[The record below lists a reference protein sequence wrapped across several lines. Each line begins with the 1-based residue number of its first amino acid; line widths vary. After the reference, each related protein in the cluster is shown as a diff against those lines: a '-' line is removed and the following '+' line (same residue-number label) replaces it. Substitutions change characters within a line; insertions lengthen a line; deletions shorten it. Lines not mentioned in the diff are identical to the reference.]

1 MQPTLLIVDDEAD
14 ILSMLRDYFEM
25 EGYRVVTASSGQQA
39 LRRAEQG
46 PDLILL
52 DVGLPD
58 IDGLTICK
66 RIREHI
72 ACPIVFVTARVEE
85 SDMLRGLGVG
95 GDDYV
100 VKPFSIEQLGAR
112 VKAHLRREARRAQ
125 STRVRF
131 DGDLT
136 VDYASRCA
144 YAKGAPIPLAKK
156 EFDILAL
163 LTENAGQVFDRER
176 IYEAVWGYD
185 AEGDSGVIPEHI
197 RRLRQKLAQAGC
209 SARIETVWGVG
220 YKWVK

>member
-25 EGYRVVTASSGQQA
+25 EGFRVVTAQNGEQA
-39 LRRAEQG
+39 LRRAAQG

-52 DVGLPD
+52 DIGLPD
-58 IDGLTICK
+58 IDGLTICR
-66 RIREHI
+66 RIREHVS
-72 ACPIVFVTARVEE
+72 CPIVFVTARVEE

-100 VKPFSIEQLGAR
+100 MKPFSIEQLGAR

-125 STRVRF
+125 NTRVRF

-136 VDYASRCA
+136 VDYASHCA
-144 YAKGAPIPLAKK
+144 YAGEKPIPLAKK

-185 AEGDSGVIPEHI
+185 AEGDSSVIPEHI
-197 RRLRQKLAQAGC
+197 RRLRQKLTQAGC